1 MRRGMSK
8 ALINRTVVSR
18 AREMVLS
25 DLYISSESEN
35 QPLHVAETPVFTF
48 VLPNINIYPDGFKAF
63 LYKELIE
70 SPTLVSLEQGGDNFC
85 ADTTAVLCN
94 IIEAYL
100 FRLLFNKILCGT
112 GDNNLAGALHT

>member
-8 ALINRTVVSR
+8 AFINRSVVSR

-25 DLYISSESEN
+25 DVFTSSQSED

-48 VLPNINIYPDGFKAF
+48 VLPNINAYPDGFKAF

-70 SPTLVSLEQGGDNFC
+70 SPTLVSLEQGGEKTHNGC
-85 ADTTAVLCN
+85 Y
-94 IIEAYL
+94 I
-100 FRLLFNKILCGT
+100 
-112 GDNNLAGALHT
+112 